1 MTLPNFLIVGAAKS
15 GTSSLYEYLSQHPDV
30 YLCPVKEPCYFS
42 DGNPRL
48 VRTDLEYE
56 ALFNGR
62 TTETAVGEAS
72 ASYLYDPE
80 APGKIKALLD
90 SVKIIIILRNPVNRA
105 YSQWGQIFY
114 QLGYERLSFEDAL
127 QAEDERIAQGK
138 FGKTSPFYY
147 GFYRYFHAGL
157 YYEQV
162 KRYFDTFDR
171 EWVQVHIF
179 EEFIKDPIKTCKEVY
194 TFIGVD
200 PDFIPV
206 TEKHNPAAAFKFGIL
221 HKFLLSPP
229 TFLVQLYQTLPM
241 RSKLSIYNVARALF
255 RMNLQEASRPSL
267 KKHTREW
274 LMERYRENI
283 DQLEGLLGRD
293 LSIWNNQKA

>member
-48 VRTDLEYE
+48 ARTDLDYE

-62 TTETAVGEAS
+62 TSEKAVGEAS
-72 ASYLYDPE
+72 ASYLHDSE
-80 APGKIKALLD
+80 APEKIKALLD
-90 SVKIIIILRNPVNRA
+90 RVKIIIILRNPVDRA

-114 QLGYERLSFEDAL
+114 QLGYEKLSFEEAL
-127 QAEDERIAQGK
+127 EAEDDRIALGK
-138 FGKTSPFYY
+138 FGESSPFYY

-171 EWVQVHIF
+171 ERVQVHIF
-179 EEFIKDPIKTCKEVY
+179 EEFIQDPIKSCQEIFA
-194 TFIGVD
+194 FIGVD
-200 PDFIPV
+200 PNFRPV
-206 TEKHNPAAAFKFGIL
+206 IEKHNPAAAFRVGTL
-221 HKFLLSPP
+221 HRFLLSPP
-229 TFLVQLYQTLPM
+229 TFLLRWYQALPM
-241 RSKLSIYNVARALF
+241 RLKLFIYSTARSVF
-255 RMNLQEASRPSL
+255 RMNLQEVSRPPM
-267 KKHTREW
+267 KNPIRER
-274 LMERYRENI
+274 LMERYRKNI
-283 DQLEGLLGRD
+283 KQLEDLLDRD
-293 LSIWNNQKA
+293 LSIWYN

>member
-1 MTLPNFLIVGAAKS
+1 VTLPNFLIVGAAKS

-42 DGNPRL
+42 DGNPHL

-56 ALFNGR
+56 ALFDGR
-62 TTETAVGEAS
+62 TSEKAVGEAS

-90 SVKIIIILRNPVNRA
+90 GVKIIIILRNPVNRA
-105 YSQWGQIFY
+105 YSQWSQIFY
-114 QLGYERLSFEDAL
+114 QLGYEKLSFENAL
-127 QAEDERIAQGK
+127 EAEDDRISQGK
-138 FGKTSPFYY
+138 FGETSPFYY
-147 GFYRYFHAGL
+147 GLYRYFHAGL
-157 YYEQV
+157 YHDQV

-171 EWVQVHIF
+171 ERVQVHIF
-179 EEFIKDPIKTCKEVY
+179 EEFIKDPIRTCKEIF

-206 TEKHNPAAAFKFGIL
+206 TEKHNVAAAFRVGIL

-229 TFLVQLYQTLPM
+229 AFLVQLYQAFPM
-241 RSKLSIYNVARALF
+241 KSKLFIYNVARSIF
-255 RMNLQEASRPSL
+255 RMNLQEVSRPPM
-267 KKHTREW
+267 KKHIRDRLLEKYW
-274 LMERYRENI
+274 KNI
-283 DQLEGLLGRD
+283 EQLEVLLGRD
-293 LSIWNNQKA
+293 LSIWYKKTV